1 MSIIFLLNINVTVEF
16 DVDSLWLSSPRY
28 FTSNVFPST
37 LSTGVDKSS
46 TNTQPVGNWSFI
58 SFIVVVVNS
67 GASAFATITVTSIFE
82 VDGSWLSSPAYCT
95 SNVFPVSVAFPTD
108 VVPPLTKVQPD
119 VSCPFMSS
127 NVCQYVAFNVVV
139 VNSGAFALFIV
150 NTFSSLS
157 ITNGVD
163 STV

>member
-1 MSIIFLLNINVTVEF
+1 MSITFLLNINVTVEF
-16 DVDSLWLSSPRY
+16 DTDSLWLSSPRY
-28 FTSNVFPST
+28 FTSKVFPST

-58 SFIVVVVNS
+58 SFNVCPYVAFNVVVVNS

-108 VVPPLTKVQPD
+108 VVPPLTKV
-119 VSCPFMSS
+119 
-127 NVCQYVAFNVVV
+127 
-139 VNSGAFALFIV
+139 
-150 NTFSSLS
+150 
-157 ITNGVD
+157 
-163 STV
+163 